1 MNLSSKNN
9 ASELNIG
16 KTGEE
21 QAKLYLQKNNYSVLE
36 TNWRYRK
43 YEIDIIAETSDKLVI
58 AEVKTRSSSDFG
70 NPEIF
75 VDKKKQKFLIS
86 AANAYIEKNN
96 VNKEVRFDI
105 ISVLYSNNQF
115 KIEHLVDAFY
125 PVV

>member
-9 ASELNIG
+9 EPELNLG

-21 QAKLYLQKNNYSVLE
+21 QAKLYLQKNNYTILE
-36 TNWRYRK
+36 TNWRYKK
-43 YEIDIIAETSDKLVI
+43 YEIDIIAEMSEKLIIV
-58 AEVKTRSSSDFG
+58 EVKTRSSSDFG

-86 AANAYIEKNN
+86 ATNAFIEKNN
-96 VNKEVRFDI
+96 IAKEVRFDI
-105 ISVLYSNNQF
+105 VSVLYSNNNF
-115 KIEHLVDAFY
+115 TIEHLPDAFY